1 MKLFWLGKVI
11 IDLNFFWYSLL
22 LNFYLTGKIFC
33 AVGDRC
39 KPNAD
44 VTEGTCKSV
53 MDCEIA
59 IRLVN
64 EWYLNDYYI
73 NNIVFFLNGYKSQ
86 QHK

>member
-1 MKLFWLGKVI
+1 MWLKNLILYSLLLFEI
-11 IDLNFFWYSLL
+11 IIAGEGINRFKIFWYSLL
-22 LNFYLTGKIFC
+22 FHLYLLNKIFC

-59 IRLVN
+59 IRSVN
-64 EWYLNDYYI
+64 EWYP
-73 NNIVFFLNGYKSQ
+73 NNY
-86 QHK
+86 